1 MENQP
6 EIYEYELID
15 ICFQPEYELQEEDAV
30 GLVCEDEP
38 INDADTT
45 QIEYDADGIPMGNTQ
60 EDKLIRREK
69 IHTFIQQWRAE
80 HRDNPRIF
88 NNNLQEFIKVN
99 QVFMLE
105 SVLHSAI
112 RYQSTKAIMRME
124 EVMANA
130 IKIGE
135 MKVKESNSN
144 QKPFQQMLVM
154 RYSDEELGDVKV
166 TVGVRKRTLEK
177 VQYGITVPSPDVP
190 FIDNSMRA
198 KKKTKPKNRK
208 KRPK

>member
-15 ICFQPEYELQEEDAV
+15 ICFQSEYELQEEDAV

-80 HRDNPRIF
+80 HRDDPRIF
-88 NNNLQEFIKVN
+88 THSRRPSLHGQRRFPQGQAVLSYKVR
-99 QVFMLE
+99 L
-105 SVLHSAI
+105 
-112 RYQSTKAIMRME
+112 
-124 EVMANA
+124 
-130 IKIGE
+130 
-135 MKVKESNSN
+135 
-144 QKPFQQMLVM
+144 
-154 RYSDEELGDVKV
+154 
-166 TVGVRKRTLEK
+166 
-177 VQYGITVPSPDVP
+177 
-190 FIDNSMRA
+190 
-198 KKKTKPKNRK
+198 
-208 KRPK
+208 